1 MVPDLFV
8 DTWKLEEREEY
19 GAGRKTF
26 VGVIDNEHKIEP
38 SDEEKYLGDIIT
50 TDGKNVR
57 NIAARR
63 NRGIGNVE
71 KGGQQLP
78 DF

>member
-1 MVPDLFV
+1 M
-8 DTWKLEEREEY
+8 
-19 GAGRKTF
+19 
-26 VGVIDNEHKIEP
+26 
-38 SDEEKYLGDIIT
+38 GDIFT